1 MTTSTGTSVN
11 EGSTDSESRQSMPR
25 WARIVI
31 GSGLALALLLAGAAI
46 GLLIAASRGP
56 GVPAAD
62 SVDVGFAQDMTVHHA
77 QAVAMAT
84 WERDHTA
91 DPVLRQLAFDIE
103 TGQIA
108 QVGRMQGW
116 LALWQAPT
124 LPTGGHMAWMRD
136 VPGHSDHGAG
146 VERMPG
152 MATEEELASLRA
164 STGAALDVR
173 FLQLMLRHHEGG
185 VEMARYAAEHAAV
198 PEVRALAAQ
207 ILAAQTAESDYMRT
221 LLAERGAQPLPA

>member
-1 MTTSTGTSVN
+1 
-11 EGSTDSESRQSMPR
+11 MPR

-185 VEMARYAAEHAAV
+185 VEMARYARGACRRAGGPRARRADTRRPDRRERLHAHPARRARSPAAAGV
-198 PEVRALAAQ
+198 TGVLAGRRRVWRALV
-207 ILAAQTAESDYMRT
+207 
-221 LLAERGAQPLPA
+221 